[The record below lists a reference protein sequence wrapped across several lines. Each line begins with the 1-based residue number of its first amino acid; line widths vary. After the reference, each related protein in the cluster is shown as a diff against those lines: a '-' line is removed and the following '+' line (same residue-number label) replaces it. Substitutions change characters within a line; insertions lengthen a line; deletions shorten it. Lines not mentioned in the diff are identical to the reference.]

1 MEHLNDTKLLLKE
14 CTAGVKMA
22 TEAIDEVLDYAKDPQ
37 LKDILCRSRKE
48 HDILDH
54 KLQASV
60 TAYHTE
66 DKEPNPFAKGMSWM
80 KTNMKL
86 AMNDGNDDQTI
97 ADLIT
102 DGCNMGIKSLHRYLN
117 QYPAADTSIKDITN
131 ELIGIEED
139 LLMEVSGYL

>member
-1 MEHLNDTKLLLKE
+1 MSNLKDTKLLLKE

-22 TEAIDEVLDYAKDPQ
+22 TEAIDEVIDFAKDPD
-37 LKDILCRSRKE
+37 LKDILSRSRKE

-54 KLQASV
+54 KLKASV

-66 DKEPNPFAKGMSWM
+66 DKDPNPFAKGMSWM

-86 AMNDGNDDQTI
+86 AMNNGDDDKTI

-102 DGCNMGIKSLHRYLN
+102 DGCNMGIKSLRRYLN
-117 QYPAADTSIKDITN
+117 QYPTADDSIKDITN

-139 LLMEVSGYL
+139 LLMEVAGYL